1 MKTLTEKNQNII
13 RLLSEGKTIKE
24 VANEV
29 KMKPKTVKAR
39 VERMRKDYHCIN
51 TLQLV
56 VTVLSLKAVD

>member
-1 MKTLTEKNQNII
+1 MKALTEKNQNII

-24 VANEV
+24 VANEI